1 MNQKNNNMDL
11 HVLKRFRQRF
21 KVFWT
26 KDDISEII
34 SSIQK
39 SNSEPIYYLST
50 SRRVHIVEHRGV
62 RFGCIYNKLRK
73 RIHTVFPTEWID
85 DGSFVEH
92 VLATGKIED
101 VTHKTS
107 KVSYVMPL
115 NNKNKRIVRGHYE

>member
-21 KVFWT
+21 NVNWSKG
-26 KDDISEII
+26 DISDII
-34 SSIQK
+34 RSIQN

-50 SRRVHIVEHRGV
+50 SRRVHIVEHRGI
-62 RFGCIYNKLRK
+62 RFGCVYNKLRK

-85 DGSFVEH
+85 SGSFVERM
-92 VLATGKIED
+92 LASGSIEE
-101 VTHKTS
+101 VSHKK
-107 KVSYVMPL
+107 KVSYTMPL